1 MRIELTNRGFA
12 VPGLTTWLPRRVP
25 KELLSIDFPP
35 LEQAKTYFATFYIMK
50 FQILFYLSL
59 FVSLSLLGQSRPNV
73 IIVMADDMGWSDIGC
88 YGSEIETP
96 NLDRL
101 AKNGLRFTQFYNTGR
116 CCPTRASLL
125 TGTYPHQAG
134 IGHMM
139 NDTGLPGYTGDLGS
153 NVQTIA
159 EVLSPAKYSTYLSG
173 KWHVTPKIH
182 PGSSQHNWPKQRG
195 FDRFYGTIHGAGSF
209 FDPNSL
215 TRDNTLISPHADKEY
230 KPKKFYYTDAIND
243 HATRFINEHNSNNP
257 FFLYV
262 AHTAPHWP
270 MHALPEDIKKYKGR
284 YDEGWEKIR
293 KTRYQKQLKLGLIE
307 PKWKLSPRDA
317 EAWQDAKNKEWEI
330 RLMEVYAAMV
340 DRMDQGLGRIINALE
355 KRKMLENTLII
366 FIADNGGCAE
376 GMGRK
381 EGIQYKDSDPEI
393 LKPMKDS
400 DLQMDMIPKRTRDG
414 VVMKQGTEVMSGGAD
429 TYHGY
434 GKAWANV
441 SNTPFREYKH
451 WVHEGGISAP
461 LVAHWPKG
469 IASELRGKFEH
480 QPAHLIDL
488 MATCVELADANYP
501 DEVKGKKI
509 VQLQGVSLGPAFSG
523 KKLKRKN
530 PIFWEHEGNRAI
542 RIENWKLVAKG
553 SNGEWELYDLEADR
567 SELNNLSKTH
577 PERASQ
583 MAEKWEAWAIE
594 ANAKPW
600 PWNRNKKNFGSKK
613 KTFNLDANANLTK
626 ELSPMIRKK
635 SFEVEVHIE
644 KQGEGILVAQGGDTH
659 GWVLFVRDNFAH
671 FSLSLGGK
679 IETIKAN
686 KKITER
692 EGKIVASLNPNGIV
706 ELFAGKRKLGSG
718 KVSSLVKEM
727 PIDGLQVGRDEGG
740 TVGDYKDAFD
750 FNGKIKKVRIKI
762 N

>member
-12 VPGLTTWLPRRVP
+12 VPGLTTWLPRHAP
-25 KELLSIDFPP
+25 KALLSIDFPP

-59 FVSLSLLGQSRPNV
+59 FVPLSFFGQSRPNV

-182 PGSSQHNWPKQRG
+182 PGSSQHNWPRQRG

-230 KPKKFYYTDAIND
+230 KPKEFYYTDAIND
-243 HATRFINEHNSNNP
+243 HATRFINEHDSNNP

-270 MHALPEDIKKYKGR
+270 MHALPEDIEKYQGR

-293 KTRYQKQLKLGLIE
+293 EARYQKQLKLGLIE

-317 EAWQDAKNKEWEI
+317 EAWHDAKNKEWEI

-414 VVMKQGTEVMSGGAD
+414 VVMRQGTEVMPGGAD

-469 IASELRGKFEH
+469 IASKLRGKFEH

-501 DEVKGKKI
+501 DEVKGKKM
-509 VQLQGVSLGPAFSG
+509 VPLQGVSLGPAFSG
-523 KKLKRKN
+523 KKLKREN

-553 SNGEWELYDLEADR
+553 SSGEWELYDLDADR
-567 SELNNLSKTH
+567 SELNNLRETH
-577 PERASQ
+577 PERTSQ

-600 PWNRNKKNFGSKK
+600 PWNRNKKNLGSKK

-686 KKITER
+686 KKLTEK

-750 FNGKIKKVRIKI
+750 FDGKIKKVRIKI